1 MDADGIRQLFADH
14 DLRWTKQRE
23 EVYGALAASKAHPTA
38 EELFNH
44 VQAAHRAAGEGG
56 MSLATVY
63 NTLDALVRCGLARRF
78 SAHAGGPAA
87 AGTSETGG
95 TGGAFRYD
103 ADVFD
108 HAHVISPDGTIR
120 DLPED
125 LSRRVLE
132 AIPRD
137 LVEQIERR
145 LGVPIGRTS
154 IEFVQA
160 NPPDVQA

>member
-1 MDADGIRQLFADH
+1 M
-14 DLRWTKQRE
+14 
-23 EVYGALAASKAHPTA
+23 
-38 EELFNH
+38 
-44 VQAAHRAAGEGG
+44 
-56 MSLATVY
+56 
-63 NTLDALVRCGLARRF
+63 
-78 SAHAGGPAA
+78 
-87 AGTSETGG
+87 
-95 TGGAFRYD
+95 
-103 ADVFD
+103 
-108 HAHVISPDGTIR
+108 ISPDGTIR

-160 NPPDVQA
+160 NPPRDVQA